1 MSTKVVVLGGSSGIG
16 EATARR
22 FAAAGYEVTIAGRD
36 RGRLDAALER
46 NPGLTGELADGTS
59 RESCD
64 ALFKGIGPFDHL
76 VLSLSGGRGAG
87 PFAKLSLDDIRSGL
101 EAKLFAQLTAL
112 QAALPFVR
120 GSVTFVSAATASA
133 AMPGT
138 AGLAAINGA
147 IESIARPL
155 AVELAPLRVNC
166 VRPGVVDTPWWDN
179 APKGFKEHA
188 FESAARSLP
197 VGRVG
202 RPGDIA
208 SAIVMAAEN
217 GFITGTVIDVSG
229 GATLAR

>member
-16 EATARR
+16 EAAARR
-22 FAAAGYEVTIAGRD
+22 FAATGYEVTIASRD
-36 RGRLDAALER
+36 HGKLDAALER
-46 NPGLTGELADGTS
+46 NPGLAGILADGTS

-87 PFAKLSLDDIRSGL
+87 PFAELSLGDIRSGL

-120 GSVTFVSAATASA
+120 VSVTFISAATASA
-133 AMPGT
+133 ALTGT

-147 IESIARPL
+147 IESIVRPL
-155 AVELAPLRVNC
+155 AVELAPLRINC
-166 VRPGVVDTPWWDN
+166 VRPGVVDTPWWN
-179 APKGFKEHA
+179 NVPKEFKEGA
-188 FESAARSLP
+188 FESTAQSLP

-202 RPGDIA
+202 RPEDIA

-217 GFITGTVIDVSG
+217 GFMTGTVIDVSG